1 MNKNVL
7 YFCLIIVGLL
17 IANHVLKSQPEE
29 KQFNKI
35 EKKEIITDSDSSD
48 KEQEDDS
55 DIHSEDIQSMFNSD
69 ENKKSENI
77 NNLVYLDIE
86 YLGNRSRIII
96 NLENNIVPHT
106 CKNFYELCK
115 NKKYVNCKFHR
126 IIKDF
131 MIQGGDI
138 INNDGTGSISIYGEK
153 FQDENFKL
161 KHKRGCISM
170 ANSGP
175 NTNGC
180 QFFIVTKDTE
190 WLDGKHV
197 VFGQVVKGMDLIEFM
212 ENIETNNDDKPQND
226 VIIVDCGIL

>member
-17 IANHVLKSQPEE
+17 ITNHVLKSQPEE

-35 EKKEIITDSDSSD
+35 EKKEIITDSDTSD

-96 NLENNIVPHT
+96 
-106 CKNFYELCK
+106 
-115 NKKYVNCKFHR
+115 
-126 IIKDF
+126 
-131 MIQGGDI
+131 G
-138 INNDGTGSISIYGEK
+138 
-153 FQDENFKL
+153 
-161 KHKRGCISM
+161 
-170 ANSGP
+170 
-175 NTNGC
+175 
-180 QFFIVTKDTE
+180 
-190 WLDGKHV
+190 
-197 VFGQVVKGMDLIEFM
+197 
-212 ENIETNNDDKPQND
+212 
-226 VIIVDCGIL
+226 